1 MFSSSV
7 YKKGQ
12 KGKKEVSEQKRKD
25 KEKKNSEIDKS
36 REEEEE
42 EEEERMLEEPEVEE
56 EDVESWA
63 SQTHRLNWTWCVQ
76 VVLFITV
83 APLICS
89 QEQFN

>member
-25 KEKKNSEIDKS
+25 KEKKNSETDKS

-56 EDVESWA
+56 DVESWA
-63 SQTHRLNWTWCVQ
+63 SETHRLNWTRCVQ
-76 VVLFITV
+76 VVVFITV
-83 APLICS
+83 APLIWS
-89 QEQFN
+89 GAV

>member
-1 MFSSSV
+1 M

-25 KEKKNSEIDKS
+25 KEKKNNSEIDKS

-42 EEEERMLEEPEVEE
+42 EEEEERMEEEPEVEE

-63 SQTHRLNWTWCVQ
+63 SETHHFLWTGHEAFKWCCASQRRHQ
-76 VVLFITV
+76 V
-83 APLICS
+83 
-89 QEQFN
+89 

>member
-42 EEEERMLEEPEVEE
+42 EEEERMLEEPEE

-63 SQTHRLNWTWCVQ
+63 SETHHPSTGHDAFKWCS
-76 VVLFITV
+76 
-83 APLICS
+83 S
-89 QEQFN
+89 QWRH

>member
-1 MFSSSV
+1 MLCFSV

-42 EEEERMLEEPEVEE
+42 EEEEERMLEEPEE

-63 SQTHRLNWTWCVQ
+63 SDTHGLSTGHDASSVVQWCH
-76 VVLFITV
+76 
-83 APLICS
+83 
-89 QEQFN
+89 